1 MDRLPHLDQST
12 AALRIKGDD
21 LDPDEIS
28 RILGCEPSYSCRKG
42 QIDIGKK
49 TGQKIERKGGLW
61 LLNAEDRTPENLDS
75 QIRELL
81 GKLPSDLNIWRAL
94 GAKYEF
100 DLSCGLFMNATN
112 EGFSISSANLIAL
125 GARGIQLDLEIFA
138 PTDSRGDELA

>member
-94 GAKYEF
+94 GAKY
-100 DLSCGLFMNATN
+100 
-112 EGFSISSANLIAL
+112 
-125 GARGIQLDLEIFA
+125 
-138 PTDSRGDELA
+138 